1 MGFQFAVLNGS
12 NLNWLGKRERAIYGL
27 ESWGAIWNRLQKWAP
42 SQDANLTYF
51 QSNSEGTLIDTLQE
65 IDSNVDGVVFN
76 PGAYAH
82 TSIALRDCVASLR
95 VPVVE
100 VHLSKLSKR
109 EKFRQF
115 SFIADVAQ
123 ITIVGFGAD
132 GYLLGLTWLKY
143 FYDRSEQ
150 R

>member
-65 IDSNVDGVVFN
+65 IDSKVDGVVFN

-82 TSIALRDCVASLR
+82 TSIALRDCVASLK

-100 VHLSKLSKR
+100 VHLSKIQQR
-109 EKFRQF
+109 ETFRHH
-115 SFIADVAQ
+115 SYIADVAQ
-123 ITIVGFGAD
+123 GCITGFGEQ
-132 GYLLGLTWLKY
+132 GYFLGLELLIHLTKK
-143 FYDRSEQ
+143 S
-150 R
+150 